1 MLYCSKINFI
11 LVFHDQNS
19 PRIQKYAF
27 FGVRHV
33 FLKTECQLYLHH
45 TGSQE
50 QSPYE
55 YEFRSLLLN
64 HSSILLNH

>member
-27 FGVRHV
+27 FGMRHV
-33 FLKTECQLYLHH
+33 FLKTSASCICITQA
-45 TGSQE
+45 
-50 QSPYE
+50 PKN
-55 YEFRSLLLN
+55 RVPMN
-64 HSSILLNH
+64 MSSGHYC